1 MRYYSQPLN
10 KGNIMKMNRIFA
22 IIALTIFSFT
32 TTGAYAQSEKEKNQA
47 EVKAKADQTLA
58 EFYKAK
64 PKLEAEV
71 KKSAGYSV
79 FTTYGLSFLVGGSG
93 GKGIAHDNKTRQ
105 VTYME
110 LAQASAGLQIG
121 ASETR
126 YLFVF
131 KDTKAMQR
139 FIESGWEA
147 GGEIGGGA
155 GAGKKAAGGTI
166 GQFTGGQMYSLT
178 KNGFQV
184 GGAVA
189 GTKFW
194 KDKDLN

>member
-1 MRYYSQPLN
+1 MKLN
-10 KGNIMKMNRIFA
+10 SMLA
-22 IIALTIFSFT
+22 IATLAIFSFT
-32 TTGAYAQSEKEKNQA
+32 STGAFAQSEKEKNQA
-47 EVKAKADQTLA
+47 EVNAKAEQTLND
-58 EFYKAK
+58 FFKAR
-64 PKLEAEV
+64 PKLKAEV
-71 KKSAGYSV
+71 KNAAGYGV

-93 GKGIAHDNKTRQ
+93 GKGLVHDNKSGHK
-105 VTYME
+105 TYMD

-131 KDTKAMQR
+131 KDAKGLAT

-147 GGEIGGGA
+147 GGEVGAGA
-155 GAGKKAAGGTI
+155 GAGKKAAGGSV
-166 GQFTGGQMYSLT
+166 GQFTYGNLYSLT

-184 GGAVA
+184 GGALA

-194 KDKDLN
+194 KDKDLNN

>member
-1 MRYYSQPLN
+1 MKLN
-10 KGNIMKMNRIFA
+10 HIFA
-22 IIALTIFSFT
+22 IAALAIFSFA
-32 TTGAYAQSEKEKNQA
+32 TTGAVAQSEKEKNQA
-47 EVKAKADQTLA
+47 EVQTKVNQTLA

-64 PKLEAEV
+64 PELKAEV
-71 KKSAGYSV
+71 AKAAGYGV
-79 FTTYGLSFLVGGSG
+79 FTSYGLSFLIGGSG
-93 GKGIAHDNKTRQ
+93 GKGLVHDNKSKHI
-105 VTYME
+105 TYMD

-121 ASETR
+121 AAETR

-131 KDTKAMQR
+131 NDAKAMQS
-139 FIESGWEA
+139 FIDSGWEA
-147 GGEIGGGA
+147 GGEIGAGA
-155 GAGKKAAGGTI
+155 GAGKKSAGGSV
-166 GQFTGGQMYSLT
+166 GQFTGGHMYSLT

>member
-1 MRYYSQPLN
+1 MKLN
-10 KGNIMKMNRIFA
+10 HIFA
-22 IIALTIFSFT
+22 IAALAIFSFT
-32 TTGAYAQSEKEKNQA
+32 TTGAIAQSEKEKNQA
-47 EVKAKADQTLA
+47 EVQAKVEQTLA

-64 PKLEAEV
+64 PKLKAEV
-71 KKSAGYSV
+71 EKAAGYGV
-79 FTTYGLSFLVGGSG
+79 FTSYGLSFLVGGSG
-93 GKGIAHDNKTRQ
+93 GKGLVHDNKTKHI
-105 VTYME
+105 TYMD

-121 ASETR
+121 AAETR

-131 KDTKAMQR
+131 KDAKAMQS
-139 FIESGWEA
+139 FIDSGWEA
-147 GGEIGGGA
+147 GGEIGAGA
-155 GAGKKAAGGTI
+155 GAGKKAAGGSV
-166 GQFTGGQMYSLT
+166 GKFTGGQMYSLT

>member
-1 MRYYSQPLN
+1 MKLN
-10 KGNIMKMNRIFA
+10 RLFA
-22 IIALTIFSFT
+22 IAALAIFSFT
-32 TTGAYAQSEKEKNQA
+32 TAGAYAQSEKEKNQA
-47 EVKAKADQTLA
+47 ELQAKVNQTLV

-64 PKLEAEV
+64 PNLEAEV
-71 KKSAGYSV
+71 KKAAGYGV
-79 FTTYGLSFLVGGSG
+79 FTSYGLSFLIGGSG
-93 GKGIAHDNKTRQ
+93 GKGLVHDNKTKH

-121 ASETR
+121 VAETR

-131 KDTKAMQR
+131 KDAKAMQA
-139 FIESGWEA
+139 FIKSGWEA
-147 GGEIGGGA
+147 GGEIGMGA
-155 GAGKKAAGGTI
+155 GAGKNSAGGSV
-166 GQFTGGQMYSLT
+166 GQFTGGHLYSLT

>member
-1 MRYYSQPLN
+1 MKLN
-10 KGNIMKMNRIFA
+10 NMLA
-22 IIALTIFSFT
+22 IATLAIFSFAN
-32 TTGAYAQSEKEKNQA
+32 TGAYAQSEKEKNKA
-47 EVKAKADQTLA
+47 EVNAKAEQTLN
-58 EFYKAK
+58 EFFMAK
-64 PKLEAEV
+64 PKLKAEV
-71 KKSAGYSV
+71 KNAAGYGV

-93 GKGIAHDNKTRQ
+93 GKGLVHDNKNGHK
-105 VTYME
+105 TYMD

-131 KDTKAMQR
+131 KDAKAMQS

-147 GGEIGGGA
+147 GAEAGAGA
-155 GAGKKAAGGTI
+155 GAGKKAAGGSV
-166 GQFTGGQMYSLT
+166 GEFSGGHLYSLT

-184 GGAVA
+184 GGALA

-194 KDKDLN
+194 KDKDLNN